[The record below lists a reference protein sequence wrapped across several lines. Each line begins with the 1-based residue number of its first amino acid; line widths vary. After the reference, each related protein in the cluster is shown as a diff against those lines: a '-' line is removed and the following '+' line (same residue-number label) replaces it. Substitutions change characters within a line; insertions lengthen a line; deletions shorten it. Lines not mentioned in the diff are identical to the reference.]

1 MHQIILPLI
10 HTHKI
15 LIRNH
20 RLIYPTAQRQKV
32 AHLFRDPSLT
42 RWWLPD
48 DEGLTPVLQ
57 AVRAFTD
64 ERNTA
69 AVNTQFENI
78 REVRHLFA
86 KLEAAEMTLMQA
98 DHGNVITRP

>member
-1 MHQIILPLI
+1 MHQSSFPF
-10 HTHKI
+10 TRRKSNN
-15 LIRNH
+15 NH

-32 AHLFRDPSLT
+32 AQLFRDPSLT
-42 RWWLPD
+42 RWWLPGD
-48 DEGLTPVLQ
+48 GGPTPVLQ

-86 KLEAAEMTLMQA
+86 KIEAAEMNIM
-98 DHGNVITRP
+98 HITRP